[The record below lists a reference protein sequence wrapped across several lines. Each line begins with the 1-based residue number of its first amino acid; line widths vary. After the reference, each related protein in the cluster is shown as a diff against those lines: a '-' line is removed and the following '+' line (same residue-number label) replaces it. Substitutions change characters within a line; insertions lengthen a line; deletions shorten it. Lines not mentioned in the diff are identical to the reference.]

1 MEEEKKVS
9 EETKVKMPNPNPYKK
24 DRGKDDAEV
33 EAFAKGEL
41 AKFQREQKEKEAT
54 AATEQ
59 KDTDASEETA
69 EKSEVKATPIA
80 ERPAKAEDR
89 VFKKRYDDLKKHYD
103 STINKHKEEL
113 QSLRTQLESSTKQF
127 VPPKSKEELEEWRR
141 DYPDMYDSVM
151 QMTTEA
157 TMKAK
162 QEMEEEL
169 LQIKKQQT
177 SLARD
182 RAEVELAKKHPDFK
196 DIRDSADF
204 HEWASVQDST
214 VQSWLYDNTDNP
226 NAAARAID
234 LYKYDR
240 GLSTKKV
247 NYDAKKEA
255 AKAVSKTKVSE
266 TPSEKKT
273 WKWTEIQKMKPD
285 VYAKFEEEIDKAHRE
300 GRIV

>member
-1 MEEEKKVS
+1 MEKAENKAEVVEEKNS
-9 EETKVKMPNPNPYKK
+9 EATEEVANPTPYKHPN
-24 DRGKDDAEV
+24 RS
-33 EAFAKGEL
+33 L
-41 AKFQREQKEKEAT
+41 LEKENET
-54 AATEQ
+54 TATEES
-59 KDTDASEETA
+59 KEEPDE
-69 EKSEVKATPIA
+69 EKPK
-80 ERPAKAEDR
+80 EDR
-89 VFKKRYDDLKKHYD
+89 PVGVEDAIFKKRYDDLKRHYD
-103 STINKHKEEL
+103 ETISKHKDEVLKLKKEKEAIA
-113 QSLRTQLESSTKQF
+113 SKPTF
-127 VPPKSKEELEEWRR
+127 KSKEELEEWRK

-151 QMTTEA
+151 QMTTDA
-157 TMKAK
+157 TLKTK
-162 QEMEEEL
+162 QEMEEQL

-196 DIRDSADF
+196 EIRESSDF
-204 HEWASVQDST
+204 HDWASVQDNT

-255 AKAVSKTKVSE
+255 AKVVSKTKPSE
-266 TPSEKKT
+266 TPTDKKT
-273 WKWTEIQKMKPD
+273 WKWAEIQKMKPD
-285 VYAKFEEEIDKAHRE
+285 VYAKFEEEIDKAHKE

>member
-1 MEEEKKVS
+1 MEKDENKSEVVEEKVS
-9 EETKVKMPNPNPYKK
+9 EATEEIATPTPYKHPNRNLMDKEIETTATEESKEESDETKPKEDHPV
-24 DRGKDDAEV
+24 GVEDA
-33 EAFAKGEL
+33 
-41 AKFQREQKEKEAT
+41 
-54 AATEQ
+54 
-59 KDTDASEETA
+59 
-69 EKSEVKATPIA
+69 
-80 ERPAKAEDR
+80 
-89 VFKKRYDDLKKHYD
+89 VFKKRYDDLKRHYD
-103 STINKHKEEL
+103 ETVNKHKDEL
-113 QSLRTQLESSTKQF
+113 LKLKKEKEAIASKPIF
-127 VPPKSKEELEEWRR
+127 KSKEELEEWRR

-162 QEMEEEL
+162 EEMQEEL
-169 LQIKKQQT
+169 LKIKKQQT
-177 SLARD
+177 ALARD

-226 NAAARAID
+226 KSAARAID

-273 WKWTEIQKMKPD
+273 WKWAEIQKMKPD

>member
-1 MEEEKKVS
+1 ME
-9 EETKVKMPNPNPYKK
+9 K
-24 DRGKDDAEV
+24 DEN
-33 EAFAKGEL
+33 
-41 AKFQREQKEKEAT
+41 
-54 AATEQ
+54 
-59 KDTDASEETA
+59 
-69 EKSEVKATPIA
+69 KSEVVEEKNSEATEEVANPTPYKHPNRSLLEKENETTA
-80 ERPAKAEDR
+80 TEESKEETDEKKPKEDR
-89 VFKKRYDDLKKHYD
+89 PVGVEDAVFKKRYDDLKRHYD
-103 STINKHKEEL
+103 ETISKHKDEVLKLKKEKEAIA
-113 QSLRTQLESSTKQF
+113 SKPTF
-127 VPPKSKEELEEWRR
+127 KSKEELEEWRK

-151 QMTTEA
+151 QMTTDA
-157 TMKAK
+157 TLKTK
-162 QEMEEEL
+162 QEMEEQL

-196 DIRDSADF
+196 EIRESSDF
-204 HEWASVQDST
+204 HDWASVQDNT

-255 AKAVSKTKVSE
+255 AKAVSKTKPSE
-266 TPSEKKT
+266 TPTDKKT
-273 WKWTEIQKMKPD
+273 WKWAEIQKMKPD
-285 VYAKFEEEIDKAHRE
+285 VYAKFEEEIDKAHKE